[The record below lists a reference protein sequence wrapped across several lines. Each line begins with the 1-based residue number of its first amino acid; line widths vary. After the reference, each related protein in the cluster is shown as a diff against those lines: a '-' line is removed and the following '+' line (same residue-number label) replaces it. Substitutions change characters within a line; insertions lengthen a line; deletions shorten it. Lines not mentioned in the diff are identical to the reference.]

1 MYEEVFILKVY
12 KKSAK
17 DMAFD
22 KERAKYRHEIRELQ
36 YKISEKET
44 EIKSLNNLIEVKE
57 SKIEELND
65 WIHRLLEYTELS
77 KEDMKRF
84 IDKEKKAAEM
94 IENFYSIQQVFNNL
108 I

>member
-36 YKISEKET
+36 YQISEKEI
-44 EIKSLNNLIEVKE
+44 EIKSLNNLIEAKE
-57 SKIEELND
+57 SKIEEL
-65 WIHRLLEYTELS
+65 IYRLLEYTELS
-77 KEDMKRF
+77 KEDMKQF
-84 IDKEKKAAEM
+84 IDKEKKTVEM
-94 IENFYSIQQVFNNL
+94 IENFYSIQQVFNHF

>member
-1 MYEEVFILKVY
+1 MKVY

-36 YKISEKET
+36 YQISEKEI
-44 EIKSLNNLIEVKE
+44 EIKILNNLIEAKE

-77 KEDMKRF
+77 KEDTKRF

-94 IENFYSIQQVFNNL
+94 IEDFYSIQQVFNNL